1 MDLTLKPN
9 PNVPPSRQITAPD
22 FIVRHG
28 GLVVGRIC
36 KRESAIDPASEWIW
50 VITAVTGAHNS
61 FRQSGSTATYEEAL
75 AALKDS
81 WEGCR
86 AWARSSGREL
96 EVANSLDAQADI
108 QDEDP
113 LAALVREAE
122 LAAETDAPP
131 ASGK

>member
-1 MDLTLKPN
+1 MDLILKPN

-36 KRESAIDPASEWIW
+36 KREVAIDPASEWIW

-61 FRQSGSTATYEEAL
+61 VRQSGSTATYE
-75 AALKDS
+75 AALVALNES
-81 WEGCR
+81 WEGCL
-86 AWARSSGREL
+86 AWARSAGREL
-96 EVANSLDAQADI
+96 GAGDASVDAPGDI
-108 QDEDP
+108 QQEDP

-122 LAAETDAPP
+122 LAARDR
-131 ASGK
+131 GKC